1 MAAIRKI
8 TVTVCKGPG
17 TNEEPHVL
25 PKIKPGR
32 KELSKTSFCY
42 IFRAKKEPCMSAT
55 YQLTI
60 ELPQSVKDKL
70 PHGEKTAKQLIAM
83 DLYKKGGVSVAW
95 AARVAGMD
103 RFSFA
108 DRLVESGIEIRQ
120 QTAEEV
126 MADADKLERL
136 LASS

>member
-1 MAAIRKI
+1 MNNK
-8 TVTVCKGPG
+8 
-17 TNEEPHVL
+17 
-25 PKIKPGR
+25 
-32 KELSKTSFCY
+32 
-42 IFRAKKEPCMSAT
+42 
-55 YQLTI
+55 
-60 ELPQSVKDKL
+60 
-70 PHGEKTAKQLIAM
+70 AKQLIAM

-108 DRLVESGIEIRQ
+108 DRLVENGIEIRQ

-126 MADADKLERL
+126 MADADRLERL

>member
-1 MAAIRKI
+1 
-8 TVTVCKGPG
+8 
-17 TNEEPHVL
+17 
-25 PKIKPGR
+25 
-32 KELSKTSFCY
+32 
-42 IFRAKKEPCMSAT
+42 MSDT

-60 ELPQSVKDKL
+60 ELPQSAKDKL

-95 AARVAGMD
+95 AARVAEMD

-108 DRLVESGIEIRQ
+108 DRLVENGIEIRQ

-126 MADADKLERL
+126 MADVDKLERL